1 MGKVVDI
8 TDKLS
13 FEENPKLTIKG
24 KEIEINDDAENV
36 LILLGKIGD
45 TDDPSPSALQEMAQ
59 RLFTEEGYENLRS
72 LKLKMKDFST
82 VIQCAMEL
90 ITGEDESEGE

>member
-1 MGKVVDI
+1 MGKVIDI

-13 FEENPKLTIKG
+13 FEENPKLTIRG

-45 TDDPSPSALQEMAQ
+45 VEDPSPAVLQEMAQ
-59 RLFTEEGYENLRS
+59 RLFTAEGYETLRS
-72 LKLKMKDFST
+72 LKLKLKDFST